1 MIAGRIRIVKRSW
14 QKFEAAPCPCL
25 SDCLCVFF
33 LPFPR
38 FYLSFPPPYPA
49 RFSRTAAREGWGR
62 GREAGRRQG
71 KEEEG
76 MSHLSES
83 SLSLLPDSL
92 VCTERRLKTP
102 VDCMEHSHP
111 LLALHQVHPSSP
123 QPQPRP
129 PRLPPELQGDQPTR
143 EARHKR
149 EDASQHGETR
159 AASRHLAPASEVDLH
174 LISFSRGIFAPRNV

>member
-1 MIAGRIRIVKRSW
+1 MSIRLSLYLS
-14 QKFEAAPCPCL
+14 CL
-25 SDCLCVFF
+25 SPDSISPSPL
-33 LPFPR
+33 
-38 FYLSFPPPYPA
+38 PYPA

-62 GREAGRRQG
+62 GREAGRQG
-71 KEEEG
+71 KEEKG

-102 VDCMEHSHP
+102 VDRMEHSHP

-123 QPQPRP
+123 QPEPRP

-159 AASRHLAPASEVDLH
+159 AASRHLAPAPEVDLH
-174 LISFSRGIFAPRNV
+174 LISFSRGIFAPWGPQPE